1 MQSNLGK
8 GDSMLDK
15 YRHFLF
21 QNNKKENTIRTY
33 TNNVSKFLNWLNER
47 YGESTSSAIT
57 SLDLREYQSYLLNVK
72 KYSAAGILQRM
83 NSIVSY
89 CNYLYSENHLSVDVA
104 KDFKFIRVQG
114 LRPAPEV
121 ISSNEMNKYR
131 REVHKAAKKRDIAIV
146 ELLLNTGIRASE
158 LISLE
163 VDDIELSD
171 RKGILIVRA
180 GKGGMYRSIP
190 LNSDARKALNE
201 YLESRSSDIQ
211 HASKLWTGQRGSLT
225 QDGLNKLLKRYAAKC
240 GLSDKIH
247 PHMFRH
253 YFATKLVR
261 DKKEDLVLVAYLL
274 GHSDI
279 NTTKIYAQPSLEY
292 VTDALENLFIGA

>member
-1 MQSNLGK
+1 
-8 GDSMLDK
+8 MLDK
-15 YRHFLF
+15 YKDFLY
-21 QNNKKENTIRTY
+21 QNNKKENTIKTY
-33 TNNVSKFLNWLNER
+33 TNNVNKFLNWINEK
-47 YGESTSSAIT
+47 YGESIPSAIT

-89 CNYLYSENHLSVDVA
+89 CNYLYSENHLCVDVT
-104 KDFKFIRVQG
+104 KDFKFINVQSF
-114 LRPAPEV
+114 RSAPE
-121 ISSNEMNKYR
+121 IICTNEMNKYR
-131 REVHKAAKKRDIAIV
+131 REVHKAAKKRDIAII

-163 VDDIELSD
+163 INDIELSD
-171 RKGILIVRA
+171 RKGLLIIRN
-180 GKGGMYRSIP
+180 GKGGKYRSIP

-201 YLESRSSDIQ
+201 YMESMSAIRYS
-211 HASKLWTGQRGSLT
+211 SKLWTGQRGSLT

-253 YFATKLVR
+253 YFAKKLVR

-279 NTTKIYAQPSLEY
+279 NTTKIYAQPSLED
-292 VTDALENLFIGA
+292 VADTLENLYIGA

>member
-1 MQSNLGK
+1 
-8 GDSMLDK
+8 MLDK
-15 YRHFLF
+15 YKDFLY
-21 QNNKKENTIRTY
+21 QNNKTENTVKTY
-33 TNNVSKFLNWLNER
+33 TNNVNKFLNWLNEK
-47 YGESTSSAIT
+47 YGESIPSAIT

-72 KYSAAGILQRM
+72 KYSASGILQRM

-89 CNYLYSENHLSVDVA
+89 CNYLYSENHLCVDVT
-104 KDFKFIRVQG
+104 KDFKFIKIQSF
-114 LRPAPEV
+114 RPAPEI
-121 ISSNEMNKYR
+121 ISTNEMNKYR

-163 VDDIELSD
+163 INDVELSD
-171 RKGILIVRA
+171 RKGILIIRNS
-180 GKGGMYRSIP
+180 KGGKYRSIP

-201 YLESRSSDIQ
+201 YLESRSVNVRYS
-211 HASKLWTGQRGSLT
+211 SKLWTGQRGALT

-240 GLSDKIH
+240 RLSDKIH

-253 YFATKLVR
+253 YFAKKLVR

-279 NTTKIYAQPSLEY
+279 NTTKIYAQPSLED
-292 VTDALENLFIGA
+292 VANTLENLYIGA